1 MGQIQTNLRTDLP
14 KMISSKHNKLIQRAL
29 FILQPIRSYLEI
41 KNSCQPISKN
51 SEISNAIKKI
61 QVQFEEKLLGEFFL
75 KYTAKVQLRELK
87 SFYQNAKKKS
97 ETEIKLDFILYC
109 SNLQFDC

>member
-1 MGQIQTNLRTDLP
+1 MFG
-14 KMISSKHNKLIQRAL
+14 LI
-29 FILQPIRSYLEI
+29 
-41 KNSCQPISKN
+41 
-51 SEISNAIKKI
+51 IKKI

-109 SNLQFDC
+109 SNLQFDVLIGFQIIRLAEQLPN

>member
-1 MGQIQTNLRTDLP
+1 MFG
-14 KMISSKHNKLIQRAL
+14 LI
-29 FILQPIRSYLEI
+29 
-41 KNSCQPISKN
+41 
-51 SEISNAIKKI
+51 IKKI
-61 QVQFEEKLLGEFFL
+61 QVQFEEKLPGEFFL

-109 SNLQFDC
+109 SNLQFDDLIGFQIIRLAEQLPN